1 MKAKTL
7 SALRLAAVLV
17 FALTSLGS
25 SCDPE
30 EDEEEGDEEVDPVT
44 ACYDYASAWCNRAV
58 SCAVQVGRLDS
69 AESDQLLSECQT
81 DIVDSL
87 PCSAA
92 SAVEEDYD
100 TCLSQI
106 RGMACSRWDVP
117 RTSWGSIAP
126 PDSCD
131 TALSFE

>member
-7 SALRLAAVLV
+7 RALRSAALLV

-25 SCDPE
+25 ACDDGTE
-30 EDEEEGDEEVDPVT
+30 EDEETEVNPVA

-58 SCAVQVGRLDS
+58 NCAVQVGRLDS
-69 AESDQLLSECQT
+69 SESAQLLSECQT
-81 DIVDSL
+81 DIADSL

-92 SAVEEDYD
+92 IAVEDSYGK
-100 TCLSQI
+100 CLSQI

-126 PDSCD
+126 PSSCD
-131 TALSFE
+131 TALSFQ